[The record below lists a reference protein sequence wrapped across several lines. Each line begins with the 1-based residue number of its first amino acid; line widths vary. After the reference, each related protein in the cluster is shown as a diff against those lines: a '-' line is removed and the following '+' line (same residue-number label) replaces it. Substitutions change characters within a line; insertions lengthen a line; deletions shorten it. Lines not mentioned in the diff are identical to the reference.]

1 MGTLILLR
9 ILNIDIPMVILGV
22 KDGFLFQMTPKMI
35 SAKSLENGDTMITM
49 VIATVSFG
57 IIKKEMI

>member
-1 MGTLILLR
+1 
-9 ILNIDIPMVILGV
+9 MVILGV
-22 KDGFLFQMTPKMI
+22 KDGFLFQMTRKMI